1 VNFIRTVK
9 SLFNT
14 NQANNTLS
22 ELEKKELNQA
32 IVELML
38 EMIRADF
45 IELYSEK
52 TLLSQLIEEVL
63 GVDVVEIERYIERA
77 ELRTDFSLSLQTQTN
92 VINNYMGRDEKNNL
106 LVKLWDLANADNE
119 LHVLEENLIY
129 KVGHLLGFN
138 KSHID
143 KICNIVSK
151 QKLK

>member
-1 VNFIRTVK
+1 MNFIRTVK

-14 NQANNTLS
+14 NQVNDTLS

-38 EMIRADF
+38 EMVRADF

-63 GVDVVEIERYIERA
+63 GVDVVEIKRYIERA

-92 VINNYMGRDEKNNL
+92 VINNYMGRDEKSNL

-119 LHVLEENLIY
+119 LHLLEENLIY

-143 KICNIVSK
+143 KICNIAS
-151 QKLK
+151 

>member
-1 VNFIRTVK
+1 MNFIRTVK
-9 SLFNT
+9 LLFNT
-14 NQANNTLS
+14 NQVNDTLS

-38 EMIRADF
+38 EMVRADF

-63 GVDVVEIERYIERA
+63 DVDVVEIKRYIEKA

-119 LHVLEENLIY
+119 LHKLEENLIY
-129 KVGHLLGFN
+129 KVGQLLGFN

-143 KICNIVSK
+143 KICNISIK
-151 QKLK
+151 ET